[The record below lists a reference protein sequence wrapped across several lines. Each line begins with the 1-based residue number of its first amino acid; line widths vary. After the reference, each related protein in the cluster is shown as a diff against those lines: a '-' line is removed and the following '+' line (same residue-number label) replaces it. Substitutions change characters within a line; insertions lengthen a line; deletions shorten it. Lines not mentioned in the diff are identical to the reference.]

1 MANKKYPSFFNEVM
15 APVMLAGSSSH
26 LAAPQRLG
34 LLTNM
39 LAEDDVT
46 KIEVIMDKDGSFAGT
61 FGLMSE
67 DEGMCAG
74 GIGLAVDSPIRAGC
88 FEIAKQRNIEVIF
101 TKGEM
106 KESEHVNSMKFELT
120 RSNGDIVSVVGDSLG
135 GGIIETK
142 KINGFDFIY
151 RADTCVTMI
160 KSEPELPD
168 DTIDALKAGL
178 PGFYELTSVK
188 NHEGTAYFFKST
200 KLANKQAV
208 EPLVPGC
215 QIFILDS
222 VMDSPF
228 NPDVKPQLFSTSK
241 EFIEL
246 SNNKPMHEVAID
258 YQMAATGMT
267 RDQVLA
273 RIDYLRSLMVNQVE
287 SQEEWDG
294 RDYQHVYDYDIK
306 SYARVNEQI
315 AKGGLGDSP
324 QALALKYF
332 YGVFSMTPEVPNVAF
347 PHGAGGGVVMA
358 TLRAAQVFHRH
369 SDQEVNHALLV
380 AAAYG
385 TMAYTH
391 TDPSGET
398 IGCAGEHGLSGA
410 FGSAALTYLRGG
422 TPEQVDSAASLAL
435 QLSVGWPC
443 DPMMGDP
450 TGGPCTARGIAA
462 VTMPF
467 MYSELSLAG
476 QTTLLPFDEIVEA
489 AERVASNYG
498 EELLCTGRGGCAA
511 CPTACAIKKDLGL

>member
-26 LAAPQRLG
+26 LAAPQRIG

-39 LAEDDVT
+39 LANGDV
-46 KIEVIMDKDGSFAGT
+46 KKVEVIMDKDGSFAGT

-74 GIGLAVDSPIRAGC
+74 GIGLAVDSPLRNKC
-88 FEIAKQRNIEVIF
+88 FDIAKERGIEVVF

-106 KESEHVNSMKFELT
+106 KESSHINAMKFIITTSE
-120 RSNGDIVSVVGDSLG
+120 GKQVSVVGDSIG
-135 GGIIETK
+135 GGVIETQK
-142 KINGFDFIY
+142 VNNFDFVY
-151 RADTCVTMI
+151 RADTCVTMVVSSI
-160 KSEPELPD
+160 EFEELVEVVEKK
-168 DTIDALKAGL
+168 IQGL
-178 PGFYELTSVK
+178 YQTSVSRNVDK
-188 NHEGTAYFFKST
+188 VAYFFRST
-200 KLANKQAV
+200 ELPNRDELAALLPDCEV
-208 EPLVPGC
+208 FV
-215 QIFILDS
+215 LDL

-228 NPDVKPQLFSTSK
+228 NPKVKPQLFSTSK

-246 SNNKPMHEVAID
+246 SKDKPMHEVAIE
-258 YQMAATGMT
+258 YQMAATGMS
-267 RDQVLA
+267 REA
-273 RIDYLRSLMVNQVE
+273 IINRIDYLRTLMVNQVE
-287 SQEEWDG
+287 SQENWDG
-294 RDYQHVYDYDIK
+294 SEYKHVYDYDIQ
-306 SYARVNEQI
+306 SYKRVNDQL

-324 QALALKYF
+324 QALALKYY
-332 YGVFSMTPEVPNVAF
+332 YGVFSMTPQVPNVAF

-358 TLRAAQVFHRH
+358 TLRAAQVFHNH
-369 SDQEVNHALLV
+369 SDEEVNNALLV
-380 AAAYG
+380 AASYG
-385 TMAYTH
+385 IMAYTH

-422 TPEQVDSAASLAL
+422 TPKQVDSAASLAL

-443 DPMMGDP
+443 DPMMGDA
-450 TGGPCTARGIAA
+450 TGGPCTPRGIAA
-462 VTMPF
+462 ATMPF

-476 QTTLLPFDEIVEA
+476 QTTILPFDEVVEA

-511 CPTACAIKKDLGL
+511 CPSACDVKRDLGL